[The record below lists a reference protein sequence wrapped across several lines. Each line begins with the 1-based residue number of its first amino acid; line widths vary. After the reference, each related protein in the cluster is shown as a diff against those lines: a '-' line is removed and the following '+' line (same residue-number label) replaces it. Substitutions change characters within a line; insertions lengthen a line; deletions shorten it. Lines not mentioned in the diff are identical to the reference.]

1 MFIFFLILG
10 NFIQCILIV
19 FFPIHLLP
27 DAAIPTQLQIPSLL
41 KTITER
47 THTRK
52 YSIHFVLVNCF
63 RAWAALEYV
72 DGPVSPNWSKRIF
85 TLLAAVRSFLLKWG
99 TVPASFSPCRVF
111 DLIDLVKVFC
121 HRLGEFICK
130 PAAMCPGNRV
140 SLMLSTTSVSST
152 PSASCSA
159 WINEHWG
166 RGVIKTIGGWVLQ
179 SLSLSLHCPF
189 VSLCRNCHLL
199 QEKELLWWGLN
210 DPSVYGHSNVI
221 RSNFVAVLI

>member
-52 YSIHFVLVNCF
+52 YSIHFVLVNCC

-85 TLLAAVRSFLLKWG
+85 TLLAAVRSFLLKRD
-99 TVPASFSPCRVF
+99 TVPAFFSPCRVF
-111 DLIDLVKVFC
+111 DLIDLVSSYVNLQQCVLETGFPWC
-121 HRLGEFICK
+121 
-130 PAAMCPGNRV
+130 CPQPLCLPLLLHHAQHG
-140 SLMLSTTSVSST
+140 LMST
-152 PSASCSA
+152 
-159 WINEHWG
+159 EE
-166 RGVIKTIGGWVLQ
+166 GV
-179 SLSLSLHCPF
+179 
-189 VSLCRNCHLL
+189 
-199 QEKELLWWGLN
+199 
-210 DPSVYGHSNVI
+210 
-221 RSNFVAVLI
+221 